1 MNVIAINV
9 PINLASRL
17 LISYK
22 KATTD
27 KDVIL
32 PFDGLIS
39 RITIMAKVPLYD
51 SEPII
56 HIF

>member
-1 MNVIAINV
+1 MYVIAINV
-9 PINLASRL
+9 SINLATHL

-27 KDVIL
+27 KDVSL
-32 PFDGLIS
+32 PFGGLIS
-39 RITIMAKVPLYD
+39 RVTIMAKVPLYD